1 MEEMRKCVR
10 PEWSGAPPVRCWSA
24 TLCWTARAPHASS
37 EGQHGPYLKRASGV
51 TLPMPSYRGGG
62 YALACAHRPV
72 PERWPMALRGP
83 HTVDTRR
90 GEPSAEEEQEVQH
103 IGGAASIHHP
113 ISSLNLSTLPPHSTP
128 KFSANLI
135 NMSPC
140 HICQMPCRG
149 MCSSLFANVVSFEEP
164 AVPEPVMHT
173 PLVQVGSSGSEKPSL
188 LL

>member
-1 MEEMRKCVR
+1 
-10 PEWSGAPPVRCWSA
+10 
-24 TLCWTARAPHASS
+24 
-37 EGQHGPYLKRASGV
+37 
-51 TLPMPSYRGGG
+51 
-62 YALACAHRPV
+62 
-72 PERWPMALRGP
+72 MALRGP

-140 HICQMPCRG
+140 HMPDALQG
-149 MCSSLFANVVSFEEP
+149 HVQLSFC
-164 AVPEPVMHT
+164 
-173 PLVQVGSSGSEKPSL
+173 
-188 LL
+188 

>member
-1 MEEMRKCVR
+1 M
-10 PEWSGAPPVRCWSA
+10 RCWSA

-164 AVPEPVMHT
+164 AVPEPVTHHWCRWVAAAAKNHHYFFRT
-173 PLVQVGSSGSEKPSL
+173 LCEREQNAYNAPKPY
-188 LL
+188 